1 MGEGRHDYDGRRVF
15 MLVRDWTLFV
25 IGCAIIVAEAIAQ
38 IGWGHPPD
46 GLIIGT
52 AVALAGGSLVL
63 QKEKG

>member
-1 MGEGRHDYDGRRVF
+1 MADDKRDDGDRRLF

-25 IGCAIIVAEAIAQ
+25 IGCLIIVAEAVAWIVFQ
-38 IGWGHPPD
+38 QYPN
-46 GLIIGT
+46 GLIMAT

>member
-1 MGEGRHDYDGRRVF
+1 VADDDDPRRLF
-15 MLVRDWTLFV
+15 ILVRDWTLFV
-25 IGCAIIVAEAIAQ
+25 IGCGIIVAETVASIVFQRA
-38 IGWGHPPD
+38 PD